1 MQDSPQHC
9 AAHAPNAYHCCTQEK
24 NEVED
29 PTMLIPLL
37 AEPAPAAVG
46 GVGKYLP
53 ASGLPATAAPGT
65 GAKKKQKTS
74 SSQYGNFD
82 AW

>member
-1 MQDSPQHC
+1 
-9 AAHAPNAYHCCTQEK
+9 
-24 NEVED
+24 
-29 PTMLIPLL
+29 MLIPLL

-53 ASGLPATAAPGT
+53 ASGLPTAAPGT
-65 GAKKKQKTS
+65 GATKKRKTS

>member
-1 MQDSPQHC
+1 MD
-9 AAHAPNAYHCCTQEK
+9 
-24 NEVED
+24 EVED

-53 ASGLPATAAPGT
+53 ASGLPTVASGT